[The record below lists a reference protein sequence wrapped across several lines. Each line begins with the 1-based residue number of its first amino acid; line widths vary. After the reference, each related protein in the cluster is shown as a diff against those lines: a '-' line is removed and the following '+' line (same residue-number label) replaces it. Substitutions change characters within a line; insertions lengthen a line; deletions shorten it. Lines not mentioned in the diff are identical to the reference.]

1 MSGATTAIYVA
12 AAVSAAAAA
21 TSYYQ
26 GQKQMGA
33 QKSATKQAKA
43 ASDLTAKQQEEATNK
58 ANSRSPDV
66 ASLMYDN
73 MENAS
78 GGQSGT
84 MLTGAQGVD
93 PASLSLG
100 KSTLLGL

>member
-1 MSGATTAIYVA
+1 MSGATTAIYVS
-12 AAVSAAAAA
+12 AAVAAAAA
-21 TSYYQ
+21 TASYVQ
-26 GQKQMGA
+26 GQKQMSA
-33 QKSATKQAKA
+33 QKTATKQAKA

-58 ANSRSPDV
+58 ANKKSPDV

-73 MENAS
+73 MQQAS
-78 GGQSGT
+78 GGESGT

-93 PASLSLG
+93 QASLSLG

>member
-1 MSGATTAIYVA
+1 MSGGATAIYVA
-12 AAVSAAAAA
+12 AAVTAAAAA
-21 TSYYQ
+21 SSYVQ
-26 GQKQMGA
+26 GKKQISA
-33 QKSATKQAKA
+33 QKDATKQAKE
-43 ASDLTAKQQEEATNK
+43 ASDRVAKQQEEATNK
-58 ANSRSPDV
+58 ANKKSPDV

-93 PASLSLG
+93 PTSLSLG